1 MSINPTVAL
10 VQKLRLSLQPVFQI
24 MTRQTPARFEDRTGA
39 RCDLFLGWPGLG
51 LLGSRG
57 FGLVSVFLIF
67 HVLAVGCALARGSLA
82 LAKTMPTP
90 DGTGQTFNC
99 NNFSASQG
107 MARGFDCKASM
118 LNCKCSWQL
127 AAVNRTGSETESV
140 FPVANEEFSGTP
152 RLNPAMGMGYAF
164 SRRHG
169 SDGWFLWPVT
179 LTCVKIFYQS

>member
-1 MSINPTVAL
+1 
-10 VQKLRLSLQPVFQI
+10 

-90 DGTGQTFNC
+90 EGTAKPSIATTF
-99 NNFSASQG
+99 
-107 MARGFDCKASM
+107 
-118 LNCKCSWQL
+118 
-127 AAVNRTGSETESV
+127 
-140 FPVANEEFSGTP
+140 
-152 RLNPAMGMGYAF
+152 RLLK
-164 SRRHG
+164 
-169 SDGWFLWPVT
+169 GWRAD
-179 LTCVKIFYQS
+179 LTAKQVC